1 MQQPGLNGGASER
14 DGAAHLFERHSDA
27 IYRIASGGSGRLRS
41 RGRPAS
47 HLPECLAEPE
57 GRFRA
62 RRAAPVVYQ
71 IAANVCASTLRSQL
85 GGTRLELRDLER
97 SSIAQVEQPEREAV
111 LDLTAAV
118 RDLPDRQRALLL
130 RDWQGLRYDEIA
142 TKMAVSGAA
151 GDVALRARNNVGAT
165 LERRDWK
172 PKLAT
177 WPGRCSWPFGF
188 MTSKSAVASGASHL
202 KMGFLLACGTVAPWS
217 RSVLQVVAFEPEA
230 KGEGAKPPSQAPCCS
245 PTLPIPR

>member
-1 MQQPGLNGGASER
+1 M
-14 DGAAHLFERHSDA
+14 
-27 IYRIASGGSGRLRS
+27 
-41 RGRPAS
+41 
-47 HLPECLAEPE
+47 
-57 GRFRA
+57 
-62 RRAAPVVYQ
+62 
-71 IAANVCASTLRSQL
+71 T
-85 GGTRLELRDLER
+85 LER

-118 RDLPDRQRALLL
+118 RDLPDRQRHALLL
-130 RDWQGLRYDEIA
+130 RDWQGLHYDEIA

-151 GDVALRARNNVGAT
+151 VETLLFRARNNVGAT

-177 WPGRCSWPFGF
+177 SARALLVWPFGF

-217 RSVLQVVAFEPEA
+217 RSSASGRRLRARG